1 MAEKPK
7 SRRRLQ
13 KDILASFEATYD
25 LEAFRFRRRLQ
36 PLMASA
42 LLRAA
47 LTAII
52 FYSLGFGLGY
62 FSWLRAMINDTVF
75 FKLVWILMIPSTVAA
90 LVVWLIMK
98 NRFEYPIRRELNDQI
113 RSIEGNDGMLWRYG
127 PIMDQLAATDLDT
140 KTLVAASRQGDFSA
154 MAPDDYCP
162 AVLRIH
168 ETLSGAGEQ
177 SLRMDIAAEVAEN
190 LDRVLPVEAN
200 QAL

>member
-13 KDILASFEATYD
+13 KDILTRFEATYD
-25 LEAFRFRRRLQ
+25 LDVFNFRRRLQ

-47 LTAII
+47 LTAIA
-52 FYSLGFGLGY
+52 FYSIGFGLGY
-62 FSWLRAMINDTVF
+62 FSWLRAMINDSVF
-75 FKLVWILMIPSTVAA
+75 MKVVWILMIPSTVAA

-98 NRFEYPIRRELNDQI
+98 NRFEFPVRQELNERI
-113 RSIEGNDGMLWRYG
+113 RIIEGEDGMLWRYG
-127 PIMDQLAATDLDT
+127 PVMAQLAADDLDT
-140 KTLVAASRQGDFSA
+140 KSLVTASRQGDFPA

-177 SLRMDIAAEVAEN
+177 SLRLDTAAEVAEN
-190 LDRVLPVEAN
+190 LENAPGTGPG
-200 QAL
+200 

>member
-13 KDILASFEATYD
+13 KDILARFEETYD
-25 LEAFRFRRRLQ
+25 LEAFKFRRRLQ

-47 LTAII
+47 LTAIA
-52 FYSLGFGLGY
+52 FYSIGFGMGY

-75 FKLVWILMIPSTVAA
+75 MKLVWILMIPSTVAA
-90 LVVWLIMK
+90 LMVWLIMK
-98 NRFEYPIRRELNDQI
+98 NRLEFPVRQELNERI
-113 RSIEGNDGMLWRYG
+113 RTIEGEDGMLWRYG
-127 PIMDQLAATDLDT
+127 PIMAQLAANDLDT
-140 KTLVAASRQGDFSA
+140 KSLIMASRQGDFAA

-177 SLRMDIAAEVAEN
+177 SLRLDTAAEVAEN
-190 LDRVLPVEAN
+190 LENAISTETG
-200 QAL
+200 QGA